1 MKDVKL
7 FINSTFARRHLNEF
21 DFVRIDLI
29 TWQVFYYI
37 HNNNIIA
44 RTQFINIY
52 FHRRPFRTQ
61 LTPSV
66 VKGVETRLLQDIV
79 LVMFPG
85 LRT

>member
-37 HNNNIIA
+37 HNNNIIT